1 MREID
6 AFSKVVGAMSAF
18 NEMISCGCKNVALGH
33 PTSDRA
39 ERDAHMEF
47 AKVMCEK
54 RGTFCCEEN
63 GGFLTDLFP
72 WSMNKDKFNVLF
84 YKDESYRDA
93 YFALKERKAKLVADG
108 LYKGEVRREIAWEYG
123 KLLSYSDEAIERM
136 IAENTEFEEF
146 DF

>member
-1 MREID
+1 MRNID
-6 AFSKVVGAMSAF
+6 EFSKVVGAMSAF

-39 ERDAHMEF
+39 ERDEHLEF
-47 AKVMCEK
+47 AKIMCEK
-54 RGTFCCEEN
+54 RGTFCCAED

-84 YKDESYRDA
+84 YRDESYRDA
-93 YFALKERKAKLVADG
+93 YFELRARKERLVAEG
-108 LYKGEVRREIAWEYG
+108 KYVGEIRRQIAVEYG

-136 IAENTEFEEF
+136 MAENTELEEF
-146 DF
+146 